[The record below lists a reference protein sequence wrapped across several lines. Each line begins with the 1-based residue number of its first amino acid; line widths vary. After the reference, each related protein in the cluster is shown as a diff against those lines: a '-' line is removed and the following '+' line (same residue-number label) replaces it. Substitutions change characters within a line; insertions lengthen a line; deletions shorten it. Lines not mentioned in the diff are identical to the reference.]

1 MQKMTTETKRKRG
14 QRGPGKK
21 PARTKT
27 LQVRLT
33 EAEFAKVKALGGCS
47 WIRRKIADEQAG

>member
-1 MQKMTTETKRKRG
+1 MTEKRKRG

-33 EAEFAKVKALGGCS
+33 EEEFAKAKALGGGA
-47 WIRRKIADEQAG
+47 WVRGRIAEETPKKG